1 MTRRDRKALHKELIE
16 HGVPYCLV
24 YRWADGYVQRA
35 YQKVDEARELIDWM
49 REHRRV
55 CRLLYAR
62 DLHNGRFC
70 RV

>member
-1 MTRRDRKALHKELIE
+1 MTRQDRKALHKELIE

-35 YQKVDEARELIDWM
+35 YQPDDDAQELADWV
-49 REHRRV
+49 RKNR
-55 CRLLYAR
+55 CLARLLYVR
-62 DLHNGRFC
+62 DLRNGRFC